1 LISVS
6 GYTIGISEMNE
17 KEGEYLPVDVTS
29 GDSETESAMNNS
41 SDKSQYPNIRSPR
54 STVDETGPGE
64 LDDCLRDGKV
74 EDQTLSEL
82 FTVRVYD
89 G

>member
-1 LISVS
+1 
-6 GYTIGISEMNE
+6 MNE

-41 SDKSQYPNIRSPR
+41 SDKSQYRPIDQAYPNIRSPR

-82 FTVRVYD
+82 FTVRVYGD
-89 G
+89 